1 MDSITIT
8 AAKDHLEDRVSL
20 PLSKSISN
28 RSLMLNA
35 LSGGLVKYD
44 HLSDADD
51 TMLLQDLLGRIKAG
65 NDPVLNAGNA
75 GTVYRFLTA
84 YLSIKAGE
92 WILDGDERMRQRP
105 IGPLV
110 DSLCRLGADITYKG
124 KNGFPPLLIRGRQ
137 LAGGRTE
144 IDAGMSSQFASALM
158 MIGPVLPSGLVI
170 KIEGDV
176 SSQAYISMTT
186 LLMQTAGAE
195 MDVELPAVK
204 IRGSGY
210 SDSLLRQETDWS
222 SAAFWY
228 ALLALSKGGELLLQD
243 LKKGSVQGDRITAE
257 YFRLLG
263 VETSYTEQ
271 GALIRK
277 SGPMTKHIDLTLEDS
292 PDLAPAIIV
301 ATAALGLS
309 GNFYGLSNLKNK
321 ESDRLAALS
330 AELAKAGIRTH
341 TTSGKIAFK
350 AQKLRVT
357 KSVDTHMDH
366 RIAMAFA
373 PLAILGK
380 PLTIEKPGVV
390 NKSYPQFWEELNK
403 VMSGTVSGQ

>member
-8 AAKDHLEDRVSL
+8 ATKDHLDDKVAL

-35 LSGGLVKYD
+35 ISGGLVKYD
-44 HLSDADD
+44 LLSDADD
-51 TMLLQDLLGRIKAG
+51 TKLLQHLLGRIQAG
-65 NDPVLNAGNA
+65 NDSILNAGNA

-92 WILDGDERMRQRP
+92 WTLDGDQRMRQRP

-110 DSLCRLGADITYKG
+110 DSLRRLGADITYQG
-124 KNGFPPLLIRGRQ
+124 RNGFPPLLIRGRQ

-158 MIGPVLPSGLVI
+158 MIGPVLPSGLELKI
-170 KIEGDV
+170 KGDV

-186 LLMQTAGAE
+186 RLMKAAGAE
-195 MDVELPAVK
+195 TDVELPAVK
-204 IRGSGY
+204 IKGSGY
-210 SDSLLRQETDWS
+210 SNSLLRQESDWS

-228 ALLALSKGGELLLQD
+228 ALLALSKGGELLLQG
-243 LKKGSVQGDRITAE
+243 LKSVSLQGDRITAE
-257 YFRLLG
+257 YFRMLG

-277 SGPMTKHIDLTLEDS
+277 RGTRNEHIDLNLEDS

-341 TTSGKIAFK
+341 TTSGKIEFK
-350 AQKLRVT
+350 AQKLRLT
-357 KSVDTHMDH
+357 KAVDPHMDH

-380 PLTIEKPGVV
+380 PLTIKKPGVV
-390 NKSYPQFWEELNK
+390 SKSYPQFWEELKK
-403 VMSGTVSGQ
+403 VIRGTISDQ

>member
-8 AAKDHLEDRVSL
+8 ATKDYLEDRVAL

-28 RSLMLNA
+28 RSLMLHA
-35 LSGGLVKYD
+35 LSGGVVKYD
-44 HLSDADD
+44 QLSDADD
-51 TMLLQDLLGRIKAG
+51 TKLLQDLLGRIKTG
-65 NDPVLNAGNA
+65 NNPKLNAGNA

-84 YLSIKAGE
+84 YLSMKSGE
-92 WILDGDERMRQRP
+92 WILDGDHRMRQRP

-137 LAGGRTE
+137 LPGGRTE

-158 MIGPVLPSGLVI
+158 MIGPMLPSGLEINI
-170 KIEGDV
+170 KGDT

-186 LLMQTAGAE
+186 RLMKAAGAE
-195 MDVELPAVK
+195 IDVELPAVK
-204 IRGSGY
+204 IKGSGY
-210 SDSLLRQETDWS
+210 RDSLLSQESDWS

-228 ALLALSKGGELLLQD
+228 ALLALSKGGRLLLQD
-243 LKKGSVQGDRITAE
+243 LKKESVQGDRIAEE

-263 VETSYTEQ
+263 VETIYTDE

-277 SGPMTKHIDLTLEDS
+277 RGAAKKHMNLQLEDS
-292 PDLAPAIIV
+292 PDLAPAIIL

-309 GNFYGLSNLKNK
+309 GDFYGLSNLKNK

-330 AELAKAGIRTH
+330 SELAKAGIRTH
-341 TTSGKIAFK
+341 TTSGQISFK
-350 AQKLRVT
+350 AQKLRLARA
-357 KSVDTHMDH
+357 VDPHMDH

-380 PLTIEKPGVV
+380 PLTIEKPDVV
-390 NKSYPQFWEELNK
+390 SKSYPRFWEELKK
-403 VMSGTVSGQ
+403 VITG